1 MDNVY
6 LLHYGV
12 KGMKWGVRRYQNPDG
27 SLTAAG
33 QKHIAK
39 REAKGKYAMTKRE
52 VKKAI
57 KNSSQTNYDKVHKDY
72 ENELGSSKELHAA
85 GKKASD
91 LADKYYKS
99 EQQDFK
105 RNPDAEPS
113 KKNERIVQTIHRRL

>member
-57 KNSSQTNYDKVHKDY
+57 KIVRRQIMTKYIKITKMNWEVVKNYMLRV
-72 ENELGSSKELHAA
+72 
-85 GKKASD
+85 
-91 LADKYYKS
+91 KS
-99 EQQDFK
+99 LRF
-105 RNPDAEPS
+105 S
-113 KKNERIVQTIHRRL
+113 G